1 MDTFRQEQL
10 LTQQLALA
18 IICISKS
25 DNLFLTSMS
34 DLGLVNIEKNGILL
48 PKLFWPTVKKNGLV
62 IENISLT
69 LFLPPKG
76 WISPYKIDYI
86 WD

>member
-34 DLGLVNIEKNGILL
+34 DLGLVHIEKNGTLL
-48 PKLFWPTVKKNGLV
+48 PKLF
-62 IENISLT
+62 
-69 LFLPPKG
+69 
-76 WISPYKIDYI
+76 
-86 WD
+86 